1 MKKTIVALFPLILLA
16 VSPVA
21 FAAECPLC
29 DAAYDG
35 NLSEV
40 KILIDNGA
48 NVNATNENGWTSLI
62 IASEYGQSEV
72 AKLLLG
78 NGANV
83 NYENKGWTALMIAA
97 QEDQSK
103 VAKVLLDHGAN
114 ANYEDKDGW
123 TALMIAAK
131 EGQSKVTK
139 VLLENGANVDHKLEK
154 KEIDEK
160 EALLEAITGQNGWG
174 WTALMM
180 AVSEGHGE
188 VAKVL
193 LGCGANPDITDGLGR
208 NAWELAKGKRIMS
221 AILEKHFNDVVH
233 GGKTFSS
240 CNKTAAN

>member
-1 MKKTIVALFPLILLA
+1 MKNKFIALFSLILLA
-16 VSPVA
+16 VSPIA

-78 NGANV
+78 NGANM
-83 NYENKGWTALMIAA
+83 NYENKGWTALMFAA
-97 QEDQSK
+97 Q
-103 VAKVLLDHGAN
+103 
-114 ANYEDKDGW
+114 
-123 TALMIAAK
+123 

-154 KEIDEK
+154 KEMDEK

-174 WTALMM
+174 WTALMI

-188 VAKVL
+188 VAKIL